1 MAGHQLS
8 NRTAIH
14 SVTLQQRV
22 VKQKKLGRCH
32 AHASTRPARKSK
44 NPIARPNPKSAK
56 RPGSPNKTQRTNW
69 QTSKQSDQA
78 ADLALIR
85 QQKATNAS
93 KKVRSVSGLQRAAA
107 LQGLNPTVKPFSVAL
122 TAYKVSTAQQAH
134 QLATCL
140 RLQALHRIPPPPV
153 PPGLSITL
161 KHLKHSYPT
170 ALSTA
175 ELSWYAPCLDYPK
188 CMLKLPQCCTSC
200 WADTAVS

>member
-122 TAYKVSTAQQAH
+122 TAYKVQVDEQQGRKGRGRGMKQAFTHTLLQVSLGPHTLHPCCWLVQASTTPH
-134 QLATCL
+134 PSCL
-140 RLQALHRIPPPPV
+140 S
-153 PPGLSITL
+153 GG
-161 KHLKHSYPT
+161 
-170 ALSTA
+170 
-175 ELSWYAPCLDYPK
+175 
-188 CMLKLPQCCTSC
+188 SC
-200 WADTAVS
+200 WL